1 MLESRQQG
9 GDFGGGGGNVN
20 KRWVEERAA
29 ERELLQQ
36 DISERMEKWRGGGL
50 YPRATTQITLL
61 YWLAWLRRSVNR
73 PGETKSQSYK

>member
-36 DISERMEKWRGGGL
+36 DISERMEKWRGGGD
-50 YPRATTQITLL
+50 YIPGQP
-61 YWLAWLRRSVNR
+61 LRLRYYI
-73 PGETKSQSYK
+73 G